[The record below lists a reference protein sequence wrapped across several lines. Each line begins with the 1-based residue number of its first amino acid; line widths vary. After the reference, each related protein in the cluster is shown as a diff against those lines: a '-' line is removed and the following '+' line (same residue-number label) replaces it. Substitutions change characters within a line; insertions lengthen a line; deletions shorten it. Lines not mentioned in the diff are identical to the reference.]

1 MLALELRRSVMK
13 IRRNNLGLAGTMGVS
28 CLALLWT
35 QTAQAQVKLEYKYP
49 EGRKFTYKTTSKTR
63 QVLTLMGM
71 GIESE
76 TDETVVS
83 SRAVGKKR
91 ADSTLPIEDKVESLR
106 VQMSLPGGLNLTYDS
121 SDPNV
126 KVDNP
131 ALAFLGEVFKLAGE
145 MSYTIVLDGRNKVKA
160 VEGTE
165 KLLEK
170 ADKLDALARD
180 TIRSRIEPDKLKTKF
195 EQEHQNL
202 PEVLARPGEP
212 WERTEVLDAGNGQT
226 ITFRKKYEYLG
237 TEKKGAKTLDKIS
250 SKAIGVDFKQ
260 DPESKSPLKVVKS
273 DLKVESSDGTIFF
286 DREEGC
292 VVDAKGR
299 TRLKGPMTFSA
310 NGQEIPGDID
320 LTFESS
326 TQLQPAAK

>member
-1 MLALELRRSVMK
+1 MLVLELRRSVMK
-13 IRRNNLGLAGTMGVS
+13 FRRTNLLLVGIVGVS
-28 CLALLWT
+28 CLAPFWT
-35 QTAQAQVKLEYKYP
+35 QTAYAQVKLEYKYP
-49 EGRKFTYKTTSKTR
+49 EGRKLTYKTTSKTR
-63 QVLTLMGM
+63 QALTLMGM
-71 GIESE
+71 GIETE
-76 TDETVVS
+76 TDETVIS

-91 ADSTLPIEDKVESLR
+91 ADSTLPIEDKVESLH

-121 SDPNV
+121 SDPNL

-131 ALAFLGEVFKLAGE
+131 ALAFLGEVFKLAGQV
-145 MSYTIVLDGRNKVKA
+145 SYTIVLDAQNKVRA
-160 VEGTE
+160 IEGTE

-170 ADKLDALARD
+170 ADKLDPLARD

-195 EQEHQNL
+195 EQEHGNL

-226 ITFRKKYEYLG
+226 ITFHKKYEYLG
-237 TEKKGAKTLDKIS
+237 TEKRGDKTLDKIS
-250 SKAIGVDFKQ
+250 GKAIGVDFKQ

-273 DLKVESSDGTIFF
+273 DLKVESSDGTILF

-292 VVDAKGR
+292 VVHAQGK

-320 LTFESS
+320 LTLESS
-326 TQLQPAAK
+326 TQLQPATK